1 MILLYATPLS
11 GNAHKVR
18 MALAFLGL
26 PWTEQPT
33 DAAARGSDAFATINP
48 MGQIPVYAEGA
59 LCLRDSQA
67 ILAYLAARHRPGEWD
82 GEDAEER
89 GAIALWLSHAANE
102 IANGPAALRLARR
115 FGAAIAEDQAQAVTQ
130 RFLHRN
136 ASRAASLAGRRP
148 ADDRRPCGKPLSRAC
163 RRSRHRPCRLAGNR
177 RMDPADRRAARLS
190 GDARLAR
197 ILGRTTPSRGVCR
210 CPM

>member
-18 MALAFLGL
+18 MALALLGL

-33 DAAARGSDAFATINP
+33 DAAARGSDAFAAIIP
-48 MGQIPVYAEGA
+48 MRQIPVYAEGA

-82 GEDAEER
+82 GEGAEER

-115 FGAAIAEDQAQAVTQ
+115 FGAAIAEDQAQAVTA
-130 RFLHRN
+130 RFLPVIEAHLAQHRWLVGDRMTI
-136 ASRAASLAGRRP
+136 AALAASPYLALAGEADIDLADWPAIGEWTRRIAALPGFP
-148 ADDRRPCGKPLSRAC
+148 AMPGW
-163 RRSRHRPCRLAGNR
+163 
-177 RMDPADRRAARLS
+177 
-190 GDARLAR
+190 
-197 ILGRTTPSRGVCR
+197 PSS
-210 CPM
+210 